1 MTDLPNITE
10 QVNGMF
16 SDAKFQ
22 LSETMFQLSCSE
34 PRGLPSTCPISLF
47 KTPFSQAFQSW
58 FYLRS
63 KLISQ
68 IR

>member
-1 MTDLPNITE
+1 MTDLPDITE

-34 PRGLPSTCPISLF
+34 PRGLPSTCSISLF
-47 KTPFSQAFQSW
+47 QDPVQPGI
-58 FYLRS
+58 S
-63 KLISQ
+63 KLVLSQ
-68 IR
+68 EVNLPIR